1 MQMVKLIDPDE
12 HVCISRSTL
21 KRSLSQDTL
30 FPADSYSLFLVYGQ
44 SAEQLKNCLR
54 LSSHRQAAW
63 ALSLALFFSFCAFC
77 LPFYTASIKKARIY
91 KTDDLLWEVYIQ
103 CATRV
108 SSARGQR
115 TARVRKRR
123 GRYTHAVDAMCSVG
137 ACYTTG
143 SETTGRNKKVCVD

>member
-1 MQMVKLIDPDE
+1 MYIMQMVKMIDPDE

-63 ALSLALFFSFCAFC
+63 ALSLALFLSFCAFC
-77 LPFYTASIKKARIY
+77 LPFYIRLLLKK
-91 KTDDLLWEVYIQ
+91 LVYIKLTIFCERYTYSVQ
-103 CATRV
+103 
-108 SSARGQR
+108 RGC
-115 TARVRKRR
+115 RVRAGKGRR
-123 GRYTHAVDAMCSVG
+123 ECGRGEDDTH
-137 ACYTTG
+137 T
-143 SETTGRNKKVCVD
+143 R